1 MTKKNKKRRARKTRN
16 RVGKVCVSFMVLA
29 LVLILSVQIVHL
41 YHKNED
47 YKAQEAMLQAELEAE
62 TERAKELQEKE
73 EYIGS
78 QEYVEDVA
86 KSKLGM
92 TYENEIVFKEK

>member
-1 MTKKNKKRRARKTRN
+1 MAKKKGRRKSRKVRN
-16 RVGKVCVSFMVLA
+16 RVGKLCVSFMVLA

-41 YHKNED
+41 YQKNES
-47 YKAQEAMLQAELEAE
+47 YKAQEAQLQDQLKAE
-62 TERAKELQEKE
+62 TERSEQLKEKE
-73 EYIGS
+73 AYVGS
-78 QEYVEDVA
+78 QEYIEDVA

>member
-1 MTKKNKKRRARKTRN
+1 MAKKQKKRKVRKVRN
-16 RVGKVCVSFMVLA
+16 RVGKLCVSFMVLA

-41 YHKNED
+41 YQKNES
-47 YKAQEAMLQAELEAE
+47 YKAQEAQLQAMLEEE
-62 TERAKELQEKE
+62 TARSEQLKEKE

-78 QEYVEDVA
+78 EEYIEDIA

-92 TYENEIVFKEK
+92 TYENEIVFKEE

>member
-1 MTKKNKKRRARKTRN
+1 MAKKTGRRKTKKARN

-41 YHKNED
+41 HQKNET
-47 YKAQEAMLQAELEAE
+47 YKLQEAQLQAQLEEETQRAEEL
-62 TERAKELQEKE
+62 KEKE

-78 QEYVEDVA
+78 QEYIEDVA

-92 TYENEIVFKEK
+92 TYENEIVFKEE

>member
-1 MTKKNKKRRARKTRN
+1 MTKKKGRRRPRKVRN
-16 RVGKVCVSFMVLA
+16 RVGKLCVSFMVLA

-41 YHKNED
+41 YQKNED
-47 YKAQEAMLQAELEAE
+47 YKAQEAQLQAQLEAE
-62 TERAKELQEKE
+62 TERSEQLKEKE
-73 EYIGS
+73 AYVGS
-78 QEYVEDVA
+78 QEYIEDVA